1 MPQKNGTRKSHS
13 FFQGALILSFGAILV
28 KVIGA
33 IFKIP
38 LTNLIGELGM
48 GYFNTAYQIYLPVYT
63 VATAGFPIAVARMVA
78 QNMAQ
83 KRYRDVRRIYKIA
96 VPLFLLSGLAGTL
109 TMLFGA
115 KPYVNAI
122 HSPHAVYCI
131 WAMAPTVFFCCVLSV
146 QRGYYEGLRNM
157 VPTAV
162 SQVIEALCKLF
173 AGLLCAYLVMKRG
186 MEEFYQSG
194 TVFGTA
200 ASTQEEAV
208 NLTLPLA
215 AAGAITGVTVGA
227 ALGFLY
233 LWLRHRIKGDG
244 ITEQEIVFSPVPAP
258 SKKLLRTLLKIS
270 IPVCLGALVVNLGAL
285 IDVTF
290 LQSRLS
296 AIAPDLLRS
305 IFSDAVPSAVGNDEL
320 TSYLYGSYTL
330 AQNVSML
337 VPTVAQALGVSA
349 LPTITEAWTSGNR
362 KNIQNSIESVIK
374 ISALIAFPA
383 GFGLFAMSGEV
394 LSLLF
399 SQRPNGVMIATPL
412 LMILALTVILMTL
425 SVPVNSM
432 LQAVGRVDLPV
443 KLLAVGMVIK
453 LAMNYTLVA
462 VPEINLRGACYG
474 SVACYLLIAILGIY
488 ALCKQTKIKLHVT
501 AVLLKP
507 AFAGIL
513 CGAAARGSY
522 LLFCQALSQSLS
534 TLLAVIVAVCV
545 YIASLFL
552 TRTLSRSDIQML
564 PKGEKLLRLLEK
576 RRWIR

>member
-83 KRYRDVRRIYKIA
+83 KRYRDVRQIYKIA
-96 VPLFLLSGLAGTL
+96 APLFVLSGLAGTL
-109 TMLFGA
+109 VMLLGA
-115 KPYVNAI
+115 RPYVNAI

-173 AGLLCAYLVMKRG
+173 VGLLCAYLVMKKG

-194 TVFGTA
+194 AVFGVA
-200 ASTQEEAV
+200 ASSQEEAL
-208 NLTLPLA
+208 NLTLPFA
-215 AAGAITGVTVGA
+215 AAGAIVGVTVGA

-244 ITEQEIVFSPVPAP
+244 ITEQEIVFAPVPA
-258 SKKLLRTLLKIS
+258 SGKQLLRTLMKIS
-270 IPVCLGALVVNLGAL
+270 VPVCLGALVVNLGAL

-290 LQSRLS
+290 LQSRLA
-296 AIAPDLLRS
+296 AIAPDVLRG
-305 IFSDAVPSAVGNDEL
+305 IFADAIPPALGNDEL

-349 LPTITEAWTSGNR
+349 LPTITEAWTGGNR
-362 KNIQNSIESVIK
+362 KTIQNSIESVVK

-383 GFGLFAMSGEV
+383 GFGLFAMSGEI
-394 LSLLF
+394 LTLLF
-399 SQRPNGVMIATPL
+399 AQRPNGVVIATPL
-412 LMILALTVILMTL
+412 LMVLAVTVIFMTL

-462 VPEINLRGACYG
+462 VPEINLQGACYG
-474 SVACYLLIAILGIY
+474 SAACYLLIAVLGIY
-488 ALCKQTKIKLHVT
+488 ALCKQAKIKLHAT

-507 AFAGIL
+507 ALAGAL
-513 CGAAARGSY
+513 CGAAAKGSY
-522 LLFCQALSQSLS
+522 VLFSKAASPSVS
-534 TLLAVIVAVCV
+534 TLLAVGVAVCV
-545 YIASLFL
+545 YIAALFI
-552 TRTLSRSDIQML
+552 TRTLSRQDIQML
-564 PKGEKLLRLLEK
+564 PKGDKLLRLLEK

>member
-1 MPQKNGTRKSHS
+1 
-13 FFQGALILSFGAILV
+13 
-28 KVIGA
+28 
-33 IFKIP
+33 
-38 LTNLIGELGM
+38 M

-109 TMLFGA
+109 AMLFGA

-173 AGLLCAYLVMKRG
+173 VGLLCAYLVMKRG

-215 AAGAITGVTVGA
+215 AAGAIIGVTVGA

-258 SKKLLRTLLKIS
+258 
-270 IPVCLGALVVNLGAL
+270 AN
-285 IDVTF
+285 
-290 LQSRLS
+290 
-296 AIAPDLLRS
+296 
-305 IFSDAVPSAVGNDEL
+305 
-320 TSYLYGSYTL
+320 SYCGLY
-330 AQNVSML
+330 
-337 VPTVAQALGVSA
+337 
-349 LPTITEAWTSGNR
+349 
-362 KNIQNSIESVIK
+362 
-374 ISALIAFPA
+374 
-383 GFGLFAMSGEV
+383 
-394 LSLLF
+394 
-399 SQRPNGVMIATPL
+399 
-412 LMILALTVILMTL
+412 
-425 SVPVNSM
+425 
-432 LQAVGRVDLPV
+432 
-443 KLLAVGMVIK
+443 
-453 LAMNYTLVA
+453 
-462 VPEINLRGACYG
+462 
-474 SVACYLLIAILGIY
+474 
-488 ALCKQTKIKLHVT
+488 
-501 AVLLKP
+501 
-507 AFAGIL
+507 
-513 CGAAARGSY
+513 
-522 LLFCQALSQSLS
+522 
-534 TLLAVIVAVCV
+534 
-545 YIASLFL
+545 
-552 TRTLSRSDIQML
+552 
-564 PKGEKLLRLLEK
+564 
-576 RRWIR
+576 